1 MPLKGISWKR
11 IARSARAQAKT
22 GLKVYFHNHA
32 IAAGTAAEA
41 MMTYQDNNDSPPGNS
56 CQPAIS
62 RTKKIPKNER
72 PPDRAQVHFTF
83 AVSRSRRGGGWTVPH
98 DFTEPLDRATARGG
112 LAWE

>member
-1 MPLKGISWKR
+1 MP
-11 IARSARAQAKT
+11 T
-22 GLKVYFHNHA
+22 GNQ
-32 IAAGTAAEA
+32 
-41 MMTYQDNNDSPPGNS
+41 QDEQNPEE
-56 CQPAIS
+56 
-62 RTKKIPKNER
+62 NER